1 MPPVRVEFTVPQ
13 ETYDRIEA
21 ARGLVPRAAWIK
33 RAIQDALP
41 NERAEAVDAVVRNR
55 KSSTPPPVSQTWAR

>member
-33 RAIQDALP
+33 RAIEMAL
-41 NERAEAVDAVVRNR
+41 EREHEEKR
-55 KSSTPPPVSQTWAR
+55 